1 MRIVQ
6 WCLCLGLTVCLLS
19 TSAQTDT
26 SFIYN
31 PQMPYGE
38 LDIRVARSNS
48 NTYHLI
54 EGQTFSFRESSP
66 GVKTSSHLPMLKWD
80 TSPYEEGHLRE
91 IEGARDQFVM
101 NYRLLRPTGYDHK
114 YHPGYPLAVIMH
126 GAGSTGNCWERDCFW
141 ATKGWNPRNN
151 TPPAPTG
158 ADHPL
163 LNNDESLF
171 YGARPQLQA
180 RSRAGTMYPD
190 DPAMPSGGFQG
201 FTLVPQNLNGWTPEA
216 VEDVIRIVR
225 LLTRKYNIDENRIYV
240 YGLSNGGMGTFE
252 LIKRAPWLFA
262 AAIPMS
268 SPTDGGIIQHGLSE
282 TIAAIPLW
290 IFQGGLDTN
299 PPPSRTR
306 GYISKLQ
313 QAGAR
318 PRYTEYVDLG
328 HGILNV
334 AIKEPDFFSWL
345 LAQNKSNIHVFAG
358 DSTICPESGK
368 TTELSFSEG
377 FFHYQWELDGQIIAD
392 STRHTFVARQ
402 PGVYRGRFSRVKNP
416 GPDDWNQWSKPV
428 EIRSVRPDKPEIKL
442 SGTRFLPDLNGKNE
456 VTLSTEQPY
465 AFYYWER
472 NGSPVT
478 LNGSQGQF
486 TLKAQHGSGA
496 WAVTTEH
503 AQGCPGP
510 ASDPVRIF
518 FNNEAPASLTP
529 PRAPEARAVNNNTI
543 RLSWKGNAAGAT
555 GVEIWRRAWTTNG
568 YEPWKLVTIA
578 TPHSNTYDDTVP
590 SSAEIFQ
597 YKIRAIGEAV
607 RSEYAPTQA
616 LTVHRVIDTQA
627 PSAPVNLTAQPGA
640 MGVLNLSWTPAQD
653 NTGVLEYVI
662 HLSDSTLLT
671 NSDAARYTLQNLP
684 LNKSY
689 TVAVRARDRA
699 GNVSPPS
706 IPIRVNT
713 YFSGLYYTHGT
724 GTHTSLSQIN
734 WSAVKRQ
741 GRTRDFDLTP
751 RIQDDH
757 FWFAFDGFINIRRA
771 GQYIFQLGSDE
782 GSRLT
787 LNGQLLIG
795 HDGIHTFSRK
805 TSQPVSLTKGAHRIF
820 LQYFEHTG
828 DERLEV
834 SYSGPDTHGQ
844 MMPISAAALNSGDPI
859 DWDEVISILE
869 SRQQR
874 RDAFVLG
881 VEDPGPLNALIF
893 PNPARMGD
901 DITITLKVATPAPL
915 TVRLVDINGRLLYN
929 EKWSPGMSTEIRI
942 APYQRLHPG
951 MYVVVVEMGD
961 AVLRKKLVV
970 R

>member
-1 MRIVQ
+1 MKG
-6 WCLCLGLTVCLLS
+6 GLSVCLLFCA
-19 TSAQTDT
+19 SALWAQVDS
-26 SFIYN
+26 SFLFN
-31 PQMPYGE
+31 VTPYGTR
-38 LDIRVARSNS
+38 DIRVARSP
-48 NTYHLI
+48 TEFYKI
-54 EGQTFSFRESSP
+54 REGITFSFRENP
-66 GVKTSSHLPMLKWD
+66 EGKRTNTYRQITNWD
-80 TSPYEEGHLRE
+80 SSPYEEGHLRKQSGSSE
-91 IEGARDQFVM
+91 DFIM
-101 NYRLLRPTGYDHK
+101 NYRLLKPLDYQPGFES
-114 YHPGYPLAVIMH
+114 GYPLVVMLH
-126 GAGSTGNCWERDCFW
+126 GAGATANCWEDKCHW
-141 ATKGWNPRNN
+141 ATGRWNPNSNN
-151 TPPAPTG
+151 PPAPTDP
-158 ADHPL
+158 DHPL
-163 LNNDESLF
+163 LNNDQNLS
-171 YGARPQLQA
+171 YGGGFQLQA
-180 RSRAGTMYPD
+180 RNLAGDMLPD
-190 DPAMPSGGFQG
+190 DPKLPPNAFPGFA
-201 FTLVPQNLNGWTPEA
+201 LAPQNLNGWDATA
-216 VEDVIRIVR
+216 VEDVIRLIR
-225 LLTRKYNIDENRIYV
+225 LLCKRYNIDQNRIYV
-240 YGLSNGGMGTFE
+240 YGLSNGGIGTYQI
-252 LIKRAPWLFA
+252 IKRAPWLFA
-262 AAIPMS
+262 AALPMA
-268 SPTDGGIIQHGLSE
+268 SPTEGGVIQVINDIKE
-282 TIAAIPLW
+282 VPLW
-290 IFQGGLDTN
+290 VFQGALDLAPT
-299 PPPSRTR
+299 PGRTR
-306 GYISKLQ
+306 GYLNHFQRAGISV
-313 QAGAR
+313 
-318 PRYTEYVDLG
+318 RYTEYSDLG
-328 HGILNV
+328 HRILNESV
-334 AIKEPDFFSWL
+334 REPDFLSWM

-358 DSTICPESGK
+358 DSTVCPEEGK

-377 FFHYQWELDGQIIAD
+377 FFHYQWEFNGQIIPD

-529 PRAPEARAVNNNTI
+529 PHAPEARAVNNNTI

-901 DITITLKVATPAPL
+901 DITITLKVATPGPL

-929 EKWSPGMSTEIRI
+929 EKWSPGMPTEIRI

-951 MYVVVVEMGD
+951 MYVIVVEMGD